1 MASPKVPLRPAQAH
15 GVPRTPA
22 TGALI
27 ALTGAMA
34 VLLPALGLPASYQAF
49 LYLVFFWIALATSW
63 AIFSGATGYFSFG
76 TGAFVGIGAYTAA
89 NLVQDHA
96 AALSVLA
103 AGVMAATVAA
113 AFGAVVFRV
122 KRLKGEVFALVTL
135 SLTFVVGSIVL
146 NTPLD
151 GGSGVFIAGSRI
163 PEILGSASTTVYMA
177 QAAVAALAVLTA
189 WHMPRTKFGNAL
201 FAISD
206 SEAVAELC
214 GVPTYAYKVLAL
226 TLSSF
231 VAGVAG
237 GVHALFVGYLTV
249 AETFSVTVPLYVLL
263 MGVLGGARHWAGP
276 AAGAAIIAVA
286 NTAFVGGDS
295 ALATH
300 AAIGA
305 ALVVAVLFLPEGI
318 MRRPERTRTVW
329 HGPEGAVPNSFHSA
343 SIPALQTLPALQDDA
358 SRPAGRK
365 GGTVLSCSGVTLS
378 FKGVKALDGVDLDVR
393 EGEIL
398 GLVGPNGSGK
408 STLINAISGFHR
420 PQAGAIAFAGQDLA
434 CCQGHRI
441 ARLGI
446 GRTFQ
451 IPQPFSRMTLL
462 DNVRLAAMFG
472 ARRHGEETATEEAWQ
487 CLELVKL
494 SDRGLAYPPE
504 LNLHQRK
511 FLELARALATGA
523 EVLLL
528 DEVLAGMTPAEIG
541 GAIVLVRR
549 IRDLGRTII
558 FVEHNI
564 RAVLELTDRLAVLD
578 QGKVL
583 AIGIPEAVMGNPA
596 VVAAYLGA
604 GHA

>member
-1 MASPKVPLRPAQAH
+1 MASLKLPTRPAQAH
-15 GVPRTPA
+15 GVPRMPA
-22 TGALI
+22 TGAMI
-27 ALTGAMA
+27 ALAGAVA

-63 AIFSGATGYFSFG
+63 AIFSGTTGYFSFG

-151 GGSGVFIAGSRI
+151 GGSGVFIAGSKI

-189 WHMPRTKFGNAL
+189 WHVQKTKFGNAL
-201 FAISD
+201 FAIGD

-231 VAGVAG
+231 IAGVAG

-318 MRRPERTRTVW
+318 MRRPERTKAGR
-329 HGPEGAVPNSFHSA
+329 HGPEAAVPDAFHSA
-343 SIPALQTLPALQDDA
+343 PLPALQSGA
-358 SRPAGRK
+358 SRP
-365 GGTVLSCSGVTLS
+365 GGCKDATVLSCKGVKLS
-378 FKGVKALDGVDLDVR
+378 FKGVRALDGADLDVQ

-408 STLINAISGFHR
+408 STLINAISGFYR

-434 CCQGHRI
+434 RCQGHRI

-462 DNVRLAAMFG
+462 DHVRLAAMFG
-472 ARRHGEETATEEAWQ
+472 ARHHDEEAATGEAWQ
-487 CLELVKL
+487 CLELVRL

-528 DEVLAGMTPAEIG
+528 DEVLAGMTPAEVG
-541 GAIVLVRR
+541 GAIALIRR
-549 IRDLGRTII
+549 IRGLGRTII

-583 AIGIPEAVMGNPA
+583 AIGVPEEVMANPA
-596 VVAAYLGA
+596 VVAAYLGSA
-604 GHA
+604 HA